1 MVSTPIRRIYSEFA
15 GVDFS
20 IDKAMVQLNRSPDA
34 LNVWKNYKDKEGAS
48 IETRPGFKLIGTI
61 GTKIMGLY
69 AVSDSTAIVHSGNKL
84 YQWSNFPDEPTIET
98 LTELFTGMNINNRT
112 SFVKFGDYLYI
123 NDGTNYLRYDGTTV
137 SAVSSDAFVPT
148 TTIGRSPSG
157 GGEMYQDVNVLS
169 SQRINQF
176 LADGTSTNYVLDAIG
191 ITSVDKVVVNDVE
204 LASTEYTV
212 NTTTGTVTFN
222 TAPTVPSI
230 SGKDNVYI
238 TFTKEVIGYQDR
250 IAKCTKTVMWDDRIF
265 YTGNPTYPNAIFHCE
280 LNNPTYISDLSYYE
294 DGASDSA
301 IKDIVV
307 GADVLWVFKE
317 KDQNNANVFYHTRT
331 IDNVQG
337 KVYPCVQGN
346 VETGCSSKAI
356 NFLDDIVYLSKD
368 GLQGIITSE
377 LDSRQIIS
385 QRSHLINS
393 KLISNTDYYNAQ
405 MEEWEGYLLILVGDE
420 VYLADSR
427 QKASY
432 LSSFGYE
439 WYLWNI
445 SESQP
450 NLLKKYNN
458 KLYIGGKD
466 GKIYKVEGTNDNGE
480 TIESYWTTP
489 MDNFGYPNHYKTTN
503 KRGGIAKLRTMS
515 NGKVNIAVKTDKMP
529 EFLKIMEKSL
539 RGFDFNNIDFNNF
552 SFETTREVFLI
563 YKIKQKK
570 IKEVSLKIY
579 SDELDRPFGVF
590 SMVLEAF
597 VGGYAKK

>member
-34 LNVWKNYKDKEGAS
+34 LNVWKNYKDTEGAS

-69 AVSDSTAIVHSGNKL
+69 AVSDSTAIVHSGSKL
-84 YQWSNFPDEPTIET
+84 YKWTNFPDTPTQNT
-98 LTELFTGMNINNRT
+98 LSELYTSMDSTNKT

-123 NDGTNYLRYDGTTV
+123 NDGTNYLRYNGTTV

-169 SQRINQF
+169 NQRINQF
-176 LADGTSTNYVLDAIG
+176 LADGTSTDYVLDAIG
-191 ITSVDKVVVNDVE
+191 ITSVDKVVVNDTVV
-204 LASTEYTV
+204 ASTDYTV
-212 NTTTGTVTFN
+212 NTTTGTVTFS
-222 TAPTVPSI
+222 TAPSVPAV

-238 TFTKEVIGYQDR
+238 TFSKTVSGYQDR
-250 IAKCTKTVMWDDRIF
+250 IAKCTKTVIWDDRIF

-280 LNNPTYISDLSYYE
+280 LNDPTYISDLSYYE
-294 DGASDSA
+294 DGSNDSA

-317 KDQNNANVFYHTRT
+317 KDQNNYNVFYHNRM
-331 IDNVQG
+331 IDYEQG

-346 VETGCSSKAI
+346 VEIGCCSVAM
-356 NFLDDIVYLSKD
+356 NFLDDIVYLSRD

-385 QRSHLINS
+385 PRSHFINS

-405 MEEWEGYLLILVGDE
+405 MEEWEGYLLVLAGDN

-432 LSSFGYE
+432 LSSFEYE

-445 SESQP
+445 AGAKP

-458 KLYIGGKD
+458 NLYIGGKD
-466 GKIYKVEGTNDNGE
+466 GKIYKVGGTNDNGE
-480 TIESYWTTP
+480 TIESYWTTI

-503 KRGGIAKLRTMS
+503 KRGGIAKLRTMQ
-515 NGKVNIAVKTDKMP
+515 NGKVKVGVRTDKMP
-529 EFLKIMEKSL
+529 GYTQVAEKIIQ
-539 RGFDFNNIDFNNF
+539 GFDFNHIDFSNF
-552 SFETTREVFLI
+552 SFATTNEVFLI

-570 IKEVSLKIY
+570 VKEVSLKIY
-579 SDELDRPFGVF
+579 SDELDKPFGVY